1 MKKLKI
7 IFLLFFLLVC
17 NVVFANTQYAKITPE
32 NPKDT
37 EDLLCD
43 VVNTNAQFIYK
54 WYVNGNFVK
63 KETKEFSTLSNSS
76 FKVYDTVVCRAYVNY
91 CVFGVCQEV
100 LVSED
105 KVVISLSKVELKMYP
120 EKLNKNEDVLCIVE
134 PNPKN
139 YEYEYRF
146 YINNENNFVKKE
158 FSKDGAKLAKENF
171 KEGDLIICKAYLFN
185 NLIGSIE
192 KYVGLGNKK
201 VIIEPKNPLTK
212 DNYFKCYVDPNVD
225 NLDYN
230 YKWKIYDDKANLV
243 YEKSDFGKSA
253 ELNYDFKGKRKYVVE
268 CSATHSSGF
277 SGSTRVEIANTPPEI
292 LSMNVPESAYVDE
305 KVKFSANA
313 KDFDENP
320 LTYTW
325 RINDRVDLVGKEVE
339 YTFNNPG
346 KYKVLLLVSDGFD
359 VIKAEKSIEIKDL
372 GDLNVEVKVLNDRI
386 VVNEEQL
393 IWFVVSDVR
402 GKVQG
407 SKVEMN
413 NLECLTDANGY
424 CEFKITESEAG
435 KKEYTWK
442 VTDKGRELTGKVSYE
457 VVARR
462 YRIDNLMLLNESLI
476 ESYDYYRKDLI
487 YSQFRVYD
495 LKERRYVEDLTDV
508 SSKIKADGKDAEI
521 LMDYEGVKEYKG
533 LKYYR
538 FKATIPTKKEFV
550 GTNTDYVFVFNIN
563 NEGGQDKISFRVHNR
578 LPEITNLEVP
588 SSAYVDEEVKL
599 KSDAKDLDDDEL
611 IYVWK
616 IDNEEVGR
624 GKEITYRFREAKT
637 YKVILEVSDGFDVI
651 KAERNVEVVKFLG
664 PYYVNVSL
672 LNNKIVKGSEQ
683 IISVIVY
690 DSNGYIENAKVK
702 IQGHYNAEKLTNSE
716 GAAVFIITET
726 EIGKKELN
734 YTVEVEGRN
743 STKGII
749 TYEVIPKRYEIVDL
763 VLLDSNFTQ
772 RASFYRGERFY
783 VKFKVYDEIKNE
795 FVKDVSVFSKLIDLT
810 SGKSVDLAYQSLD
823 NYTFTF
829 SGVIPKLKEFAGVAR
844 TYVFAINVQNEGGQK
859 YIQLTILNNPPT
871 IKCDKD
877 NLSLKLNEITKVE
890 CIAADDVDKL
900 SLEIISNLLK
910 ADYSL
915 NYQSVDNQRFTI
927 VFNAVA
933 SGEEVI
939 SIKVKDSENSFAEIK
954 LNVVVKAE
962 TQTENQTNQVLFNRF
977 DLAKEVEVK
986 KISVTKVG
994 KFQVIELEVRNKNLE
1009 PLRNVRISA
1018 ISRNNEKYP
1027 LEMISIPENS
1037 VKRVRIFIPEKY
1049 ATGYLFMKNDY
1060 FERVVLLN

>member
-393 IWFVVSDVR
+393 IW
-402 GKVQG
+402 
-407 SKVEMN
+407 
-413 NLECLTDANGY
+413 
-424 CEFKITESEAG
+424 
-435 KKEYTWK
+435 
-442 VTDKGRELTGKVSYE
+442 
-457 VVARR
+457 
-462 YRIDNLMLLNESLI
+462 
-476 ESYDYYRKDLI
+476 
-487 YSQFRVYD
+487 
-495 LKERRYVEDLTDV
+495 
-508 SSKIKADGKDAEI
+508 
-521 LMDYEGVKEYKG
+521 
-533 LKYYR
+533 
-538 FKATIPTKKEFV
+538 
-550 GTNTDYVFVFNIN
+550 
-563 NEGGQDKISFRVHNR
+563 
-578 LPEITNLEVP
+578 
-588 SSAYVDEEVKL
+588 
-599 KSDAKDLDDDEL
+599 
-611 IYVWK
+611 
-616 IDNEEVGR
+616 
-624 GKEITYRFREAKT
+624 
-637 YKVILEVSDGFDVI
+637 
-651 KAERNVEVVKFLG
+651 
-664 PYYVNVSL
+664 
-672 LNNKIVKGSEQ
+672 
-683 IISVIVY
+683 
-690 DSNGYIENAKVK
+690 
-702 IQGHYNAEKLTNSE
+702 
-716 GAAVFIITET
+716 
-726 EIGKKELN
+726 
-734 YTVEVEGRN
+734 
-743 STKGII
+743 
-749 TYEVIPKRYEIVDL
+749 
-763 VLLDSNFTQ
+763 
-772 RASFYRGERFY
+772 
-783 VKFKVYDEIKNE
+783 
-795 FVKDVSVFSKLIDLT
+795 
-810 SGKSVDLAYQSLD
+810 
-823 NYTFTF
+823 
-829 SGVIPKLKEFAGVAR
+829 
-844 TYVFAINVQNEGGQK
+844 
-859 YIQLTILNNPPT
+859 
-871 IKCDKD
+871 
-877 NLSLKLNEITKVE
+877 
-890 CIAADDVDKL
+890 
-900 SLEIISNLLK
+900 
-910 ADYSL
+910 
-915 NYQSVDNQRFTI
+915 
-927 VFNAVA
+927 
-933 SGEEVI
+933 
-939 SIKVKDSENSFAEIK
+939 
-954 LNVVVKAE
+954 
-962 TQTENQTNQVLFNRF
+962 
-977 DLAKEVEVK
+977 
-986 KISVTKVG
+986 
-994 KFQVIELEVRNKNLE
+994 
-1009 PLRNVRISA
+1009 
-1018 ISRNNEKYP
+1018 
-1027 LEMISIPENS
+1027 
-1037 VKRVRIFIPEKY
+1037 
-1049 ATGYLFMKNDY
+1049 
-1060 FERVVLLN
+1060 